1 MDVRMAEMD
10 GLESTRL
17 IRASNDWNHAVP
29 IVALTANVMRDQ
41 VAQYVKAGMNG
52 HLAKPVKVSELLA
65 TLEHWMVRHRE
76 NPVPAEPS
84 RTLAPA

>member
-1 MDVRMAEMD
+1 MAEMD

-17 IRASNDWNHAVP
+17 IRASNDWNHSVP

-52 HLAKPVKVSELLA
+52 HLAKPIKVNELLA
-65 TLEHWMVRHRE
+65 TLEQWIVRQDRS
-76 NPVPAEPS
+76 PAVEMFEV
-84 RTLAPA
+84 A